1 MAELRGQMLSLLER
15 CNTDVKGGARAAPFL
30 IVNIAQHN
38 YVNLAIDQ
46 RTLTK
51 EQTCHLFEVTVLDYI
66 ASSHL
71 CCFAFLYSDDSV
83 LTYDSSV
90 AAISLGKS
98 LHRLQ
103 DAQN

>member
-1 MAELRGQMLSLLER
+1 MADLREQMLTLL
-15 CNTDVKGGARAAPFL
+15 THADKGGAPCAAPFL

-66 ASSHL
+66 VSSHL

-83 LTYDSSV
+83 L
-90 AAISLGKS
+90 LC
-98 LHRLQ
+98 
-103 DAQN
+103 

>member
-1 MAELRGQMLSLLER
+1 MADLREQMLTLL
-15 CNTDVKGGARAAPFL
+15 THADKGGAPFL

-66 ASSHL
+66 MSSHL

-83 LTYDSSV
+83 L
-90 AAISLGKS
+90 LC
-98 LHRLQ
+98 
-103 DAQN
+103 